1 MNISKLK
8 SKIRK
13 LILGYDVPTYYFS
26 QCGEDAILEALFSK
40 KLRNRQ
46 KGFFVDVG
54 AYHPYKHSNTYLFY
68 INGWSGINI
77 DPCPGSMKLF
87 NKIRNRDINLE
98 IGVSDEAGS
107 LTYYLI
113 DKGSTMNTF
122 SKENLLNLSMYKY
135 VKEEIPVGVRT
146 LKDIF
151 EEYSNQFEHIDLLT
165 IDAEG
170 FDLKILQSNDWNKY
184 QPDVIAIELN
194 VTTLQDVITNEST
207 LYLENLGYKVVAKN
221 VVISNVATVFFVRNG
236 FEY

>member
-1 MNISKLK
+1 M
-8 SKIRK
+8 
-13 LILGYDVPTYYFS
+13 
-26 QCGEDAILEALFSK
+26 EDIVVES
-40 KLRNRQ
+40 
-46 KGFFVDVG
+46 
-54 AYHPYKHSNTYLFY
+54 Y
-68 INGWSGINI
+68 
-77 DPCPGSMKLF
+77 
-87 NKIRNRDINLE
+87 
-98 IGVSDEAGS
+98 
-107 LTYYLI
+107 
-113 DKGSTMNTF
+113 F